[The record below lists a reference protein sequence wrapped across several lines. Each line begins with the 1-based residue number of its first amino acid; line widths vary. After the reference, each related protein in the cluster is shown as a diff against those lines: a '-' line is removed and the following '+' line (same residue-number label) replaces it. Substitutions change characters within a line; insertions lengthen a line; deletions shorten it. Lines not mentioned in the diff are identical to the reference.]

1 MIRSARLAAALALVL
16 GAAGVARAQTGGK
29 GVPDDGE
36 ANFAAAR
43 SHLQDGRTDLAIGE
57 FRAAIKKDG
66 KNPYFYHGLGVALA
80 QKNELKDALSAFR
93 KSLELNPYYVQVR
106 NDIGSVLLLM
116 GEREEG
122 KKELMTAFNDPTNSM
137 GEVTA
142 RNLGNAFFEEKKYE
156 EAVSW
161 YRSSVNRN
169 PGYPDAYQGLADSLI
184 ALGRVDEAIVQLQ
197 AGLKEVPEYPGLKL
211 SLGRAYFEAGRFKES
226 RNELEEVVKK
236 DPVGPDGKAAAEL
249 LKTVPK

>member
-1 MIRSARLAAALALVL
+1 MIRRSTLVLVLALGSSA
-16 GAAGVARAQTGGK
+16 GAGDQK

-36 ANFAAAR
+36 SNFAAAR
-43 SHLQDGRTDLAIGE
+43 SHLQDGRTELAIGE
-57 FRAAIKKDG
+57 FKAAIKKDG

-106 NDIGSVLLLM
+106 NDIGSVLLLL

-142 RNLGNAFFEEKKYE
+142 RNLGNALFEEKKYE
-156 EAVSW
+156 EAASW
-161 YRSSVNRN
+161 YKTSVSRN
-169 PGYPDAYQGLADSLI
+169 KGYPDAYLGLADSLS
-184 ALGRVDEAIVQLQ
+184 ALGKNDEAVVTLQ
-197 AGLKEVPEYPGLKL
+197 EGLKEVPQYPSLML
-211 SLGRAYFEAGRFKES
+211 SLGKAYLDAGRFKEARS
-226 RNELEEVVKK
+226 ELEEVAKR
-236 DPVGPDGKAAAEL
+236 DPVGESGKKATEL
-249 LKTVPK
+249 LQSVPK

>member
-1 MIRSARLAAALALVL
+1 MIRRSTLVLVLALGSTA
-16 GAAGVARAQTGGK
+16 GAGDQK

-36 ANFAAAR
+36 SNFTAAR
-43 SHLQDGRTDLAIGE
+43 SHLQDGRTELAIGE

-106 NDIGSVLLLM
+106 NDIGSVLLLL

-156 EAVSW
+156 EAASW
-161 YRSSVNRN
+161 YKTSVSRN
-169 PGYPDAYQGLADSLI
+169 KGYPDAYLGLADSLS
-184 ALGRVDEAIVQLQ
+184 ALGKNDEAVVMLQ
-197 AGLKEVPEYPGLKL
+197 EGLKEVPQYPSLML
-211 SLGRAYFEAGRFKES
+211 SLGKAYLDAGRFKEA
-226 RNELEEVVKK
+226 RTELEDVAKR
-236 DPVGPDGKAAAEL
+236 DPVGESGKKATEL
-249 LKTVPK
+249 LQSVPK